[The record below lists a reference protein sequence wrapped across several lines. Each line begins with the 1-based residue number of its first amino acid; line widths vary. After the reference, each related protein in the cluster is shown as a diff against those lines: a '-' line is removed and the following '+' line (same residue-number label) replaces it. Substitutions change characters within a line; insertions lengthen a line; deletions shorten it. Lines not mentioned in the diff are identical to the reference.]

1 MLNFK
6 CFSIGDLFSHFVAPH
21 PLHYSLGSIHLL
33 RGLDQELLKC
43 IYVLIRHYKSPIFK
57 FESNLFQLRRQRL
70 ISQHYHPPHFHPQN
84 RSHIRHHH

>member
-1 MLNFK
+1 ML
-6 CFSIGDLFSHFVAPH
+6 LYRRPFSHFVAPH
-21 PLHYSLGSIHLL
+21 PLYFSLGSILHLL
-33 RGLDQELLKC
+33 RGLDQVLLKC
-43 IYVLIRHYKSPIFK
+43 IHVLIRHYKSPIFK